1 MNKKILTLLLLLI
14 AVSTIAIVSAAD
26 TQTVGGI
33 EFNIPK
39 GYSYDQ
45 ESVDIFMASFEDDTN
60 LVDAGVFK
68 NDADDLLVILV
79 YDDVAETD
87 FPDDYK
93 MENKTINNKTGTFFS
108 APSRINIGFTYED
121 GDKFV
126 AIQAMNEDIL
136 KETIK

>member
-26 TQTVGGI
+26 TQTVGGV
-33 EFNIPK
+33 EFNVPE
-39 GYSYDQ
+39 GYTYDQ
-45 ESVDIFMASFEDDTN
+45 ESVDYFLASFEGDTK
-60 LVDAGVFK
+60 LLDAGIFK
-68 NDADDLLVILV
+68 NDADELLVILV

-108 APSRINIGFTYED
+108 APSRINVGFTYED
-121 GDKFV
+121 GDKFI
-126 AIQAMNEDIL
+126 AIQAMDEDTV
-136 KETIK
+136 KATIK